1 MFNEDNIEIYQSKE
15 ECEALRNIL
24 KEIKDIPGDI
34 AEVGVY
40 RGGTAKIIAEEIK
53 DKQIY
58 LFDTFTGLP
67 NDSIYDPDIVPALC
81 KGSMKETSVKEVAE
95 YLAPHKNT
103 HIYKGFFPRTGEVI
117 KNKRFSFV
125 HLDTDLYTS
134 TKAGLKFFYPRM
146 NKGGIFLIHDYPCM
160 LGVEKAVAEF
170 LLNKKERISILT
182 IPRQG
187 WIKKL

>member
-1 MFNEDNIEIYQSKE
+1 MFNEDKIEIYQTPE
-15 ECEALRNIL
+15 ECEALKNIL
-24 KEIKDIPGDI
+24 KQVKNVKGDV

-40 RGGTAKIIAEEIK
+40 RGGTAKIIADEIK

-67 NDSIYDPDIVPALC
+67 HDSIYDPDIFPALS
-81 KGSMKETSVKEVAE
+81 KGAMKETSVKEVRA
-95 YLAPHKNT
+95 YLPFKNV
-103 HIYKGFFPRTGEVI
+103 HIYKGIFPKTSKPI
-117 KNKRFSFV
+117 KNKKFSFV
-125 HLDTDLYTS
+125 HLDTDLYTA
-134 TKAGLKFFYPRM
+134 TKAGLEFFYPRM

-170 LLNKKERISILT
+170 LITKKEAIRILT

-187 WIKKL
+187 WFKKL